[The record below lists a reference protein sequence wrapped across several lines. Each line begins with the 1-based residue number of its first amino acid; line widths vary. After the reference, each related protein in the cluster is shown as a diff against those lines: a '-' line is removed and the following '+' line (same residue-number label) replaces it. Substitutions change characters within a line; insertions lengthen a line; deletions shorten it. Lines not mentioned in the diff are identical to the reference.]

1 MPPLRINREIR
12 AEKVRVISEQGE
24 LLGIMSLRE
33 ALGLAEEM
41 GMDLVEIAS
50 NAKPPVCK
58 IIDYGKLRYHL
69 TKKEKESRKAQHQV
83 KVKEIKFKPNI
94 DVHDFQTKVKHA
106 REFIGKGNKV
116 RVTCVFRGREMLH
129 MDIGEKVV
137 KRFCEDI
144 ADIAIAELPLKQM
157 GKSLTTVLSP
167 AGKKQKK

>member
-1 MPPLRINREIR
+1 MRINREIR